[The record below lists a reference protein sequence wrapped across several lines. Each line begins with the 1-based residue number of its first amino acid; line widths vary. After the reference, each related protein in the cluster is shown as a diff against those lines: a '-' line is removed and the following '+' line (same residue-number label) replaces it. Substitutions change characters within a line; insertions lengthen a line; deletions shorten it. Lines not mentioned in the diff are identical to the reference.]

1 MATRS
6 GARKRTRGEI
16 ETLPSGSLRVRVY
29 AGLDPV
35 SKKKHYLVETVPAG
49 PMAAR
54 DAEKVRT
61 RLLNQVDER
70 RNPRTKATLNQLLD
84 RWLEVVELEPTTRS
98 GYVRKLDKHV
108 RPVLGTIQVGRLD
121 AETLEFF
128 YALLRRCRDRCDG
141 RHQDRH
147 RVKRKHE
154 CDSRCEVHVCRPLA
168 PATVRQIH
176 AILGAALA
184 RAVRWRWLA
193 VNPTGQ
199 AVAPAAPKP
208 DPQPP
213 SAEQAARIVVEA
225 WKDPDWGMLVWL
237 AMVTGARRGELCALR
252 WDRLD
257 FASGVLEIRTSIAQD
272 GTKTW
277 EKDTKTH
284 QQRRI
289 ALDEQTMAL
298 LRAYY
303 LRCVERAAML
313 GLKLFADARIFSVA
327 PDGGLWLKPDTVGQ
341 RYERMCARLGWDMN
355 LHQLRHYS
363 ATELI
368 SAGVDVRTVAGR
380 LGHGGGGTT
389 TLKVYS
395 AWRSEADQ
403 RAAGTLGVRMPA
415 PPVAVDPTAS
425 LTVQAVPVD
434 DHDASP
440 YKRIAADLR
449 GAIACGALRP
459 GDPLPTLVDIA
470 ARYGVSE
477 GTAHRVF
484 ALLSADA
491 LIEVSRG
498 KRAIVALTAR

>member
-1 MATRS
+1 MTGAS

-29 AGLDPV
+29 AGIDPV
-35 SKKKHYLVETVPAG
+35 SKRKHYLTETVPAG
-49 PMAAR
+49 PTAAR

-61 RLLNQVDER
+61 RLLAQVDER
-70 RNPRTKATLNQLLD
+70 RNPRTKATLNQLID
-84 RWLEVVELEPTTRS
+84 RWLEVAELEPTTRS
-98 GYVRKLDKHV
+98 GYVRKLNKHV
-108 RPVLGTIQVGRLD
+108 RPVLGSVQVGRLD
-121 AETLEFF
+121 AETLESF
-128 YALLRRCRDRCDG
+128 YAELRRCRDRCAG
-141 RHQDRH
+141 RRQ
-147 RVKRKHE
+147 
-154 CDSRCEVHVCRPLA
+154 SRRGVAARAVSEGRSSEHTCQPLA

-176 AILGAALA
+176 AILASALS

-193 VNPTGQ
+193 VNPAEQ
-199 AVAPAAPKP
+199 AVPPAAPKP
-208 DPQPP
+208 DPRPP
-213 SAEQAARIVVEA
+213 SAEQAARIVTEA

-237 AMVTGARRGELCALR
+237 AMLTGARRGELCAMR

-257 FASGVLEIRTSIAQD
+257 FGTGVLEIKTSIAQD

-289 ALDEQTMAL
+289 ALDEPTMAL

-303 LRCVERAAML
+303 RRCVDRAAEVD
-313 GLKLFADARIFSVA
+313 LKLVPDARIFSPV
-327 PDGGLWLKPDTVGQ
+327 PDGSEWLKPDTVGQ

-403 RAAGTLGVRMPA
+403 RAAGALGVRMPELPVKVDATA
-415 PPVAVDPTAS
+415 P
-425 LTVQAVPVD
+425 LAVPAATEND
-434 DHDASP
+434 DGSP

-449 GAIACGALRP
+449 GAISCGVLRP
-459 GDPLPTLVDIA
+459 GDFLPRLTDLA
-470 ARYGVSE
+470 ERYGVAE
-477 GTAHRVF
+477 ATAHRAI
-484 ALLSADA
+484 ALLRADGS
-491 LIEVSRG
+491 IEVSRG
-498 KRAIVALTAR
+498 KRAVVR